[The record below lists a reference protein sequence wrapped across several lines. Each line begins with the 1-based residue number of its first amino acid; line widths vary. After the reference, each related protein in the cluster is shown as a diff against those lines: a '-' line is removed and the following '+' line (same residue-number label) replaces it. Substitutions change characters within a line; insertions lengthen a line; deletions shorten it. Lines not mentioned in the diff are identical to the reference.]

1 MTAARQK
8 QASGRILERVI
19 VLRGEAVAWIGRES
33 KRKDSKGIPVGR
45 WNLYCEGAY
54 LRGKHV
60 PSRGA
65 GGFMVLE
72 MKMRCGVVAAGLLG
86 TLMLSGCNVESKKHG
101 TGEDVKVA
109 TPFGGMQVKTD
120 EATVSDGLGLPVY
133 PGSTVLKK
141 KSGKDDDAAD
151 VNMSFGAF
159 KMRIKAMSYHSDDAP
174 EKVAL
179 FYKPALAKYGDVI
192 ECQHNKAVGTPVKTS
207 QGLTC
212 DNNKSNHVT
221 VTEAGTGELEYKTGS
236 QQHQH
241 IVALEKDGSGTK
253 IGLVALDLPGHLSFG
268 DDSDGDKQ

>member
-1 MTAARQK
+1 M
-8 QASGRILERVI
+8 ERVMS
-19 VLRGEAVAWIGRES
+19 VRS
-33 KRKDSKGIPVGR
+33 
-45 WNLYCEGAY
+45 
-54 LRGKHV
+54 
-60 PSRGA
+60 
-65 GGFMVLE
+65 
-72 MKMRCGVVAAGLLG
+72 GVIAAGVLG
-86 TLMLSGCNVESKKHG
+86 ALVLGGCNVRSKKEG
-101 TGEDVKVA
+101 TGENVKVA

-120 EATVSDGLGLPVY
+120 EAAVSDGLGLPVY
-133 PGSTVLKK
+133 PGATVLKK
-141 KSGKDDDAAD
+141 KENGKDDDAAD

-174 EKVAL
+174 EKVAE

-192 ECQHNKAVGTPVKTS
+192 ECQHNKAVGTPAKTS

-221 VTEAGTGELEYKTGS
+221 VTEAGSGELEYKTGS

-241 IVALEKDGSGTK
+241 IVALEKDGGGTK